1 MDLSSLFNSNNKKGK
16 KMQGIVK
23 LMLDLILL
31 IVILKQRK
39 ISQDSPTASSSNSKH
54 LVPIVM
60 AVKWILFLRSS
71 KIITQLIIPLNVLQ
85 KSKVM
90 NLKEP

>member
-1 MDLSSLFNSNNKKGK
+1 MDLSSLLNSNNKKGK
-16 KMQGIVK
+16 KMQEIVR

-39 ISQDSPTASSSNSKH
+39 ISQDSPIASSSNNQHK
-54 LVPIVM
+54 VPIVM
-60 AVKWILFLRSS
+60 AAKWILFLRSS
-71 KIITQLIIPLNVLQ
+71 KIITKTIILLNVLQ
-85 KSKVM
+85 ELKVM